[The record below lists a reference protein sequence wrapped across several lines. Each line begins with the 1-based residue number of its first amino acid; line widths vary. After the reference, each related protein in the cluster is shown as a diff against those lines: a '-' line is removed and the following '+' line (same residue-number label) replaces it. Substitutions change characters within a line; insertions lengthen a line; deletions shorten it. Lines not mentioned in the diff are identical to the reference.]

1 MSLPDAMTSGVTQ
14 EAGGFR
20 YQAEDP
26 TRFLHDLTGWAIQNG
41 VTLEGLDVSRPTLE
55 DIYLKLTA
63 EDEETPQP
71 AEMSS

>member
-1 MSLPDAMTSGVTQ
+1 MASGVTR
-14 EAGGFR
+14 EDGGFR
-20 YQAEDP
+20 YQAADP

-63 EDEETPQP
+63 GDAETPEP
-71 AEMSS
+71 AEVSS